1 MSNSRPAP
9 HLRQFAPVKYK
20 KAPQAPR
27 RFKSSYMF
35 FSTKKHK
42 EIRAELAEKG
52 EGNKLSTTEV
62 AKMVSQAWKALPDE
76 EREKWEVM
84 ARQDKARYEMEK
96 SMYTGPWK
104 VPATKRVSKDPKA
117 PKRPMSA
124 FLSFSNSKR
133 ADVKSEHQ
141 GAKNAEISRILAQMW
156 KEADPDEKKKFIDEE
171 FALRQ
176 RYKIAMSEWK
186 RQSEEEIEMKRKE
199 REDEAM
205 RAVREGKLPV
215 RKEDTKGVGTDSNA
229 DKTSSTGLTYNTKI
243 ANDVFGQSSF
253 PSPPQ
258 ISNTNRSQ
266 QNVGYNG
273 DYSQQSHQHHYPH
286 MPSSYYNSD
295 PQTSPDTYDNNNTGY
310 RNPYAAYQPPEN
322 NSSGYEG
329 YPGRYDGG
337 MPMGY
342 ESFGQHHPYGYAP
355 QSYYRQDYHQAGYA
369 PGQSNAGN
377 PQHHPYSNYDPNNL
391 SFDQQQHQ
399 PPHNSQS

>member
-1 MSNSRPAP
+1 
-9 HLRQFAPVKYK
+9 
-20 KAPQAPR
+20 
-27 RFKSSYMF
+27 
-35 FSTKKHK
+35 
-42 EIRAELAEKG
+42 
-52 EGNKLSTTEV
+52 
-62 AKMVSQAWKALPDE
+62 MVSQAWKALPED

-133 ADVKSEHQ
+133 AYVKSKHK
-141 GAKNAEISRILAQMW
+141 GAKNAEVSRILAQMW
-156 KEADPDEKKKFIDEE
+156 KDADPDEKKTFIDEE

-176 RYKIAMSEWK
+176 QYKIAMSKWK
-186 RQSEEEIEMKRKE
+186 RQSEEEMETKRKE

-215 RKEDTKGVGTDSNA
+215 RKEDTKGVDSDSNL
-229 DKTSSTGLTYNTKI
+229 DSTPKYNNKI

-258 ISNTNRSQ
+258 ISNSSRAQ
-266 QNVGYNG
+266 QNLGFTGEYT
-273 DYSQQSHQHHYPH
+273 QPSHQQPYAP
-286 MPSSYYNSD
+286 MPSSYYNPD
-295 PQTSPDTYDNNNTGY
+295 PQTSLESYDNSMGY
-310 RNPYAAYQPPEN
+310 RHPYAAYPTPG
-322 NSSGYEG
+322 GYEG

-342 ESFGQHHPYGYAP
+342 ENFGQANPYGYAP
-355 QSYYRQDYHQAGYA
+355 QPYYRQGA
-369 PGQSNAGN
+369 
-377 PQHHPYSNYDPNNL
+377 
-391 SFDQQQHQ
+391 
-399 PPHNSQS
+399 